1 MGIFSILRESFVN
14 MWEDLSI
21 FLVNSDCQY
30 LGENMNIFALK
41 PIFELFKFLWGSLKY
56 LDEFYQFFGPI
67 LNWGELLIFW
77 ASFILSN
84 DKILMYVFL
93 LSVCKCGNAHAC
105 SLERIIILK
114 L

>member
-56 LDEFYQFFGPI
+56 LGEFYQFFGPI
-67 LNWGELLIFW
+67 LNWGKLLIFW

-84 DKILMYVFL
+84 DKILIVCISSLGVQMWKCIRVFPR
-93 LSVCKCGNAHAC
+93 KDY
-105 SLERIIILK
+105 LK